1 MFNIAIVDDEGNARK
16 SLFSFLNKFSKKEN
30 VIFNIQEFENGTDF
44 LSACEKQ
51 KFDVI
56 FLDIEMP
63 GINGIETGE
72 KLRTFNKNSII
83 IFVTNLAQYAIKG
96 YAIHAYDYIVKPLNY
111 EAFYLKMKE
120 LMPLLNNLEK
130 HTLILNLSCSKK
142 VVIAIEDILYIESDS
157 HDIYY
162 HMEDKSVY
170 RIYGTLGK
178 FEKILPKKSFV
189 RCNSCYLVNL
199 SQVTSIK
206 GDDVIIGEE
215 RLKISRPK
223 KKGFLRAFEE
233 YYQQL

>member
-1 MFNIAIVDDEGNARK
+1 MFTVAIVDDERNARE
-16 SLFSFLNKFSKKEN
+16 SLSSFLGRFCKEESAAFS
-30 VIFNIQEFENGTDF
+30 IQEFENGADF
-44 LSACEKQ
+44 LSACAKQ

-72 KLRTFNKNSII
+72 KLRIFNKSSII

-120 LMPLLNNLEK
+120 LMPLLSNLEK
-130 HTLILNLSCSKK
+130 HTLVLSISSLKK
-142 VVIAIEDILYIESDS
+142 VVIAMESILYIESSS

-162 HMEDKSVY
+162 HMEDKNVY
-170 RIYGTLGK
+170 RVYGTLGK
-178 FEKILPKKSFV
+178 SEKALPEKMFV

-199 SQVTSIK
+199 SQVSSIK
-206 GDDVIIGEE
+206 GDDVIVGED

-223 KKGFLRAFEE
+223 KKAFLRAFED

>member
-1 MFNIAIVDDEGNARK
+1 MFNVAIVDDERSARE
-16 SLFSFLNKFSKKEN
+16 SLFSFLDKFSKGEN
-30 VIFNIQEFENGTDF
+30 MTFGIQEFGNGADF
-44 LSACEKQ
+44 LSACAKQ

-56 FLDIEMP
+56 FLDIDMP

-72 KLRTFNKNSII
+72 KLRIFNKTSII

-120 LMPLLNNLEK
+120 LTPLLNNLGK
-130 HTLILNLSCSKK
+130 HTLVLSISSLKK
-142 VVIAIEDILYIESDS
+142 VVITMENILYIESSS

-162 HMEDKSVY
+162 HMEDKTVY

-178 FEKILPKKSFV
+178 PEKNLPKKMFV
-189 RCNSCYLVNL
+189 RCNSCYLINL
-199 SQVTSIK
+199 SQVSSIK
-206 GDDVIIGEE
+206 GDDVVIGDE
-215 RLKISRPK
+215 RLKISRLK
-223 KKGFLRAFEE
+223 KKAFLRAFED

>member
-1 MFNIAIVDDEGNARK
+1 MFNVAIVDDERSARE
-16 SLFSFLNKFSKKEN
+16 SLFSFLDKFSKGEN
-30 VIFNIQEFENGTDF
+30 MTFGIQEFGNGADF
-44 LSACEKQ
+44 LSACAKQ

-56 FLDIEMP
+56 FLDIDMP

-72 KLRTFNKNSII
+72 KLRIFNKTSII

-120 LMPLLNNLEK
+120 LTPLLNNLEK
-130 HTLILNLSCSKK
+130 HTLVLSISSLKK
-142 VVIAIEDILYIESDS
+142 VVITMENILYIESSS

-162 HMEDKSVY
+162 HMEDKTVY

-178 FEKILPKKSFV
+178 PEKNLPKKMFV
-189 RCNSCYLVNL
+189 RCNSCYLINL
-199 SQVTSIK
+199 SQVSSIK
-206 GDDVIIGEE
+206 GDDVIIGDE
-215 RLKISRPK
+215 RLKISRLK
-223 KKGFLRAFEE
+223 KKAFLRAFED